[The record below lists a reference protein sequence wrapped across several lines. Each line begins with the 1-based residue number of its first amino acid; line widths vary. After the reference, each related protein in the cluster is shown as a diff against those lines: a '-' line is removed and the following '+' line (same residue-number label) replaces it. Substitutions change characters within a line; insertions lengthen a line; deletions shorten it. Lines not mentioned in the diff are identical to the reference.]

1 MVWQRSSQRGQRK
14 SHSGKEKNP
23 TVQTAKQKKPTRH
36 ERETSSRKPCSD
48 SRMSWHAV
56 RSGFINRVFGIYKTT
71 DTSSACLRGIRC
83 PELHFQQHRGHLSTT
98 HHGLLLRFQ
107 LRLRERHLHMRR
119 QVRVLRLLH
128 VLVRELLVLLQPRL
142 RGVQEVERFSPDSR
156 EKSRGKPRSARAR
169 RRARERCFRRG
180 PSERVRPCHHRDVH
194 DGTAP
199 IV

>member
-1 MVWQRSSQRGQRK
+1 MLRSLVGSEMCIRDRACG
-14 SHSGKEKNP
+14 
-23 TVQTAKQKKPTRH
+23 VL
-36 ERETSSRKPCSD
+36 
-48 SRMSWHAV
+48 
-56 RSGFINRVFGIYKTT
+56 GFFNRVFGIHNLDDRFFRIGVYSCYSLNLNHFPTT
-71 DTSSACLRGIRC
+71 PRTPSTT
-83 PELHFQQHRGHLSTT
+83 PTT

-107 LRLRERHLHMRR
+107 LRLRERHLHLRR

-180 PSERVRPCHHRDVH
+180 PSERVRPCHYRDVH